1 MSNYPHLTEMGILNP
16 QEIEKFAIYST
27 DKLDVLRII
36 YARKKGSLLPFSK
49 NYKFPRVK
57 KSHLVDSGTRD
68 TAIIFESTDAFR
80 SALHELETLK
90 ANKSKVNVN
99 KSKGDDLAALILAE
113 IQFLEEDIALRT
125 EYIKSLV
132 GKI

>member
-1 MSNYPHLTEMGILNP
+1 MSKYPHLTEMGILNP

-36 YARKKGSLLPFSK
+36 YERKKGSLLPVSK

-57 KSHLVDSGTRD
+57 KSVLVDSGTRD
-68 TAIIFESTDAFR
+68 TTVIFESTEAFR
-80 SALHELETLK
+80 SALHELEALK
-90 ANKSKVNVN
+90 VD
-99 KSKGDDLAALILAE
+99 KSKGEDLAALILAE

>member
-16 QEIEKFAIYST
+16 QQIEKFAVYST

-36 YARKKGSLLPFSK
+36 YERKKGSLLPVSK
-49 NYKFPRVK
+49 NFKFPRVK
-57 KSHLVDSGTRD
+57 KSVLVDSGTRD
-68 TAIIFESTDAFR
+68 TTVIFESTDAFR
-80 SALHELETLK
+80 NALHELEALK
-90 ANKSKVNVN
+90 VD
-99 KSKGDDLAALILAE
+99 KSKGENLAALILAE

>member
-27 DKLDVLRII
+27 DSLDVLRII
-36 YARKKGSLLPFSK
+36 YERKKGSLLPVSK

-68 TAIIFESTDAFR
+68 TAVIFESTEAFR
-80 SALHELETLK
+80 SALHELEALK
-90 ANKSKVNVN
+90 VD
-99 KSKGDDLAALILAE
+99 KSKGEDLAALILAE

>member
-36 YARKKGSLLPFSK
+36 YQRKKGSLLPVSK

-68 TAIIFESTDAFR
+68 TAIIFESTEAFR
-80 SALHELETLK
+80 SALHELEELK
-90 ANKSKVNVN
+90 VN
-99 KSKGDDLAALILAE
+99 KSKGEDLAALILAE

>member
-36 YARKKGSLLPFSK
+36 YERKKGSLLPFSK
-49 NYKFPRVK
+49 NYKFPRIK

-68 TAIIFESTDAFR
+68 TAVVFESTEAFR
-80 SALHELETLK
+80 SALHELEEL
-90 ANKSKVNVN
+90 KVN
-99 KSKGDDLAALILAE
+99 KTKGEDLAALILAE

>member
-36 YARKKGSLLPFSK
+36 YARKKGSLLPVSK

-68 TAIIFESTDAFR
+68 TALIFESTEAFR
-80 SALHELETLK
+80 SALHELEALK
-90 ANKSKVNVN
+90 VD
-99 KSKGDDLAALILAE
+99 KSKGEDLAALILAE

>member
-36 YARKKGSLLPFSK
+36 YQRKKGSLLPVSK

-68 TAIIFESTDAFR
+68 TTLIFESTEAFR
-80 SALHELETLK
+80 SALHELEALK
-90 ANKSKVNVN
+90 VN
-99 KSKGDDLAALILAE
+99 KSKGDDLAAHILAE
-113 IQFLEEDIALRT
+113 IQYLEEDIALRT

>member
-36 YARKKGSLLPFSK
+36 YARKKGSLLPVSK

-68 TAIIFESTDAFR
+68 TTVVFESTDAFR
-80 SALHELETLK
+80 SALHELEALK
-90 ANKSKVNVN
+90 VN
-99 KSKGDDLAALILAE
+99 KSKGEDLAALILAE

>member
-36 YARKKGSLLPFSK
+36 YERKKGSLLPVSK
-49 NYKFPRVK
+49 NFKFPRVK
-57 KSHLVDSGTRD
+57 KSVLVNSGTRE
-68 TAIIFESTDAFR
+68 TAVIFESTDAFR
-80 SALHELETLK
+80 SALHELEALK
-90 ANKSKVNVN
+90 VN
-99 KSKGDDLAALILAE
+99 KSKGEDLAALILAE
-113 IQFLEEDIALRT
+113 IKLLEEDITLRT

>member
-36 YARKKGSLLPFSK
+36 YARKKGSLLPVSK

-57 KSHLVDSGTRD
+57 KSVLVDSGTRD

-90 ANKSKVNVN
+90 VS
-99 KSKGDDLAALILAE
+99 KSKGEDLAALILAE

>member
-36 YARKKGSLLPFSK
+36 YARKKGSLLPVSK

-68 TAIIFESTDAFR
+68 TAIVFESTDAFR
-80 SALHELETLK
+80 SALHELEALK
-90 ANKSKVNVN
+90 VDKSK
-99 KSKGDDLAALILAE
+99 SEDLAALILAE

>member
-36 YARKKGSLLPFSK
+36 YERKKGSLLPVSK
-49 NYKFPRVK
+49 NFKFPRVK
-57 KSHLVDSGTRD
+57 KSVLVDSGTRD
-68 TAIIFESTDAFR
+68 TAVIFESTDAFR
-80 SALHELETLK
+80 SALHELEALK
-90 ANKSKVNVN
+90 VN
-99 KSKGDDLAALILAE
+99 KSKGEDLAALILAE
-113 IQFLEEDIALRT
+113 IKLLEEDITLRT

>member
-1 MSNYPHLTEMGILNP
+1 MSNYPHLTEMGIHNP

-36 YARKKGSLLPFSK
+36 YERKKGSLLPVSK

-68 TAIIFESTDAFR
+68 TAVVFESTDAFR
-80 SALHELETLK
+80 SALHELEAL
-90 ANKSKVNVN
+90 KVN
-99 KSKGDDLAALILAE
+99 KTKGEDLAALILTE
-113 IQFLEEDIALRT
+113 IQYLEEDIALRT

>member
-36 YARKKGSLLPFSK
+36 YARKKGSLLPVSK

-68 TAIIFESTDAFR
+68 TAVIFESTDAFR
-80 SALHELETLK
+80 SALHELEALK
-90 ANKSKVNVN
+90 VDKSK
-99 KSKGDDLAALILAE
+99 SEDLAALILAE

>member
-36 YARKKGSLLPFSK
+36 YARKKGSLLPVSK

-68 TAIIFESTDAFR
+68 TAVIFESTEAFR
-80 SALHELETLK
+80 SALHELEALK
-90 ANKSKVNVN
+90 VD
-99 KSKGDDLAALILAE
+99 KSKGEDLAALILAE

>member
-36 YARKKGSLLPFSK
+36 YERKKGSLLPVSK
-49 NYKFPRVK
+49 NFKFPRVK
-57 KSHLVDSGTRD
+57 KSVLVDSGTRD

-90 ANKSKVNVN
+90 IN
-99 KSKGDDLAALILAE
+99 KSKGEDLAALILAE
-113 IQFLEEDIALRT
+113 IKYLEEDIALRT

>member
-16 QEIEKFAIYST
+16 QEIEKFAVYST

-36 YARKKGSLLPFSK
+36 YERKKGSLLPFSK

-57 KSHLVDSGTRD
+57 KSVLVDSGTRE
-68 TAIIFESTDAFR
+68 TTIIFESTEAFR
-80 SALHELETLK
+80 NALHELEALK
-90 ANKSKVNVN
+90 VN
-99 KSKGDDLAALILAE
+99 KSKSEDLAALILAE
-113 IQFLEEDIALRT
+113 IRYLEEDIALRT

>member
-36 YARKKGSLLPFSK
+36 YQRKKGSLLPVSK

-68 TAIIFESTDAFR
+68 TAIVFESTEAFR
-80 SALHELETLK
+80 SALHELEALK
-90 ANKSKVNVN
+90 VD
-99 KSKGDDLAALILAE
+99 KSKGEDLAALILAE

>member
-36 YARKKGSLLPFSK
+36 YQRKKGSLLPVSK

-68 TAIIFESTDAFR
+68 TAVIFESTDAFR
-80 SALHELETLK
+80 SALHELEALK
-90 ANKSKVNVN
+90 VD
-99 KSKGDDLAALILAE
+99 KSKGEDLAALILAE
-113 IQFLEEDIALRT
+113 VQFLEEDIALRT

>member
-36 YARKKGSLLPFSK
+36 YERKKGSLLPVSK

-68 TAIIFESTDAFR
+68 TAIVFESTEAFR
-80 SALHELETLK
+80 SALHELEALK
-90 ANKSKVNVN
+90 VD
-99 KSKGDDLAALILAE
+99 KSKGEDLAALILAE

>member
-16 QEIEKFAIYST
+16 QQIEKFAIYST

-36 YARKKGSLLPFSK
+36 YERKKGSLLPVSK
-49 NYKFPRVK
+49 NFKFPRVK
-57 KSHLVDSGTRD
+57 KSVLVDSGTRE
-68 TAIIFESTDAFR
+68 TAVIFESTDAFR
-80 SALHELETLK
+80 NALHELEELK
-90 ANKSKVNVN
+90 VDKSK
-99 KSKGDDLAALILAE
+99 SEDLAALILAE

>member
-36 YARKKGSLLPFSK
+36 YARKKGSLLPVSK

-68 TAIIFESTDAFR
+68 TAIVFESTEAFR
-80 SALHELETLK
+80 SALHELEALK
-90 ANKSKVNVN
+90 VD
-99 KSKGDDLAALILAE
+99 KSKGEDLAALILAE
-113 IQFLEEDIALRT
+113 VQFLEEDIALRT